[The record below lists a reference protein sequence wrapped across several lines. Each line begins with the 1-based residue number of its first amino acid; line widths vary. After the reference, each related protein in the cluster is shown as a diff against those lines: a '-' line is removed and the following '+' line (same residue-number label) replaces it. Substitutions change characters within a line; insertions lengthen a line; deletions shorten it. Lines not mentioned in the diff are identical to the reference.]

1 MKIKSQKLKI
11 KIVLPSL
18 LVTYCLLLVTLPT
31 PAFAFDIGSEF
42 GFGDIKSLGQATSR
56 LVTPVFSI
64 AAGLVVLYFVFGA
77 FDYIL
82 ARGEK
87 EGIEKAKKKITES
100 IIGFII
106 LMFSFLTLQFLLYS
120 LLRIENLKI
129 IG

>member
-1 MKIKSQKLKI
+1 M
-11 KIVLPSL
+11 
-18 LVTYCLLLVTLPT
+18 PT

-77 FDYIL
+77 FDYIT
-82 ARGEK
+82 AGGNK
-87 EGIEKAKKKITES
+87 EGIDKAKKKITES

-106 LMFSFLTLQFLLYS
+106 LMFAFLSLQFLLYT
-120 LLRIENLKI
+120 LFRITDLKI